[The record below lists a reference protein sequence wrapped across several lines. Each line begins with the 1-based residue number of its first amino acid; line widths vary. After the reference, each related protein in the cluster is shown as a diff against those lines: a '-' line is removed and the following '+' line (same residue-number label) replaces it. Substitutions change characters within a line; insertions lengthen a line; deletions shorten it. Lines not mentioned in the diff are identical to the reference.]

1 MSGGNRHP
9 LMLVFVNVPVQDI
22 ARHGVLGAQL
32 FNRASLEKFE
42 TTEATPIG
50 RGALSQVQSS
60 INSVLDFG
68 SSLC

>member
-1 MSGGNRHP
+1 
-9 LMLVFVNVPVQDI
+9 MLVFVNVPVQDI

-32 FNRASLEKFE
+32 FNRVSLEKFE